1 MILKSIYIYIE
12 RERES
17 AWSRDLSPMMTK
29 MERWRVLTPFSM
41 RVLMR
46 SSTFFLILSLSLS
59 LSLCG
64 LFLLMLRVRV
74 NVPLSSSQIA
84 YAQSLFAVSYQGLCE
99 GLRLQ
104 MVAGVLNVTTSF
116 QLKIYRIFFAL
127 FFFFFLPFFFSYFVV
142 KKKKLSNFFF
152 QKQTHKVKGMQP

>member
-1 MILKSIYIYIE
+1 MILKSIYIY

-59 LSLCG
+59 G
-64 LFLLMLRVRV
+64 LFLLLLRVRA
-74 NVPLSSSQIA
+74 NVPLSSSRIA

-116 QLKIYRIFFAL
+116 QLKIYRIFFPL
-127 FFFFFLPFFFSYFVV
+127 FFFFYPFSFLI
-142 KKKKLSNFFF
+142 LW
-152 QKQTHKVKGMQP
+152 